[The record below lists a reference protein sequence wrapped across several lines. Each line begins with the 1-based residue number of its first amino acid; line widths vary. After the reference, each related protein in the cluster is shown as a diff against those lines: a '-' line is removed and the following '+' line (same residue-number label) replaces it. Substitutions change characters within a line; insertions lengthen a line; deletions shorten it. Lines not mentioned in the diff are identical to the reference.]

1 MQNMAHEN
9 KNEKGKNKTLL
20 LTGVVLLLAVCA
32 VAVPL
37 YVMNGREEKSKEE
50 KYQQY
55 IVSSIAGNVSSI
67 EYIDAA
73 DVNIL
78 EDGENCQ
85 VEISVKMQDGQTL
98 LAEDENAIKEMAET
112 VLADQYSGDII
123 ITFISAG

>member
-1 MQNMAHEN
+1 MKKEIRVSKILICSITVAAFVMINGLFHMMNM
-9 KNEKGKNKTLL
+9 
-20 LTGVVLLLAVCA
+20 
-32 VAVPL
+32 
-37 YVMNGREEKSKEE
+37 REDGDRNTR
-50 KYQQY
+50 YQQY

-67 EYIDAA
+67 EYIDTA
-73 DVNIL
+73 DVSIL